1 MATSLSTMSSV
12 EGIIVV
18 ARAESEL
25 VGDLRLGMAAQRR
38 HRRRIEFDRPP
49 ALRGL
54 RRRGRAGA
62 YERLHD
68 RHARRIAVEVEVR
81 PPQPEQLGAT
91 MRAMASAARSS
102 RQLRKRTAA
111 AIVRAGGRVVAVTWL
126 LLQGAVAATAAWVI
140 AKYGL
145 DHPDPF
151 FAPVAAVIAL
161 NATLG
166 ERGLHAVRLLYG
178 VVVGILIGELA
189 LLVLG
194 QGSVTLALATFVA
207 MAIAYGVGGA
217 RITVA
222 QAAVGAILTIAVGEP
237 EAGLDRFVDALV
249 GAGVALVFTQ
259 VLFSPEP
266 VALVRRAEAAALGEL
281 ADGLNLTARAL
292 EEESEEVGDRAME
305 RLRTVR
311 DRLAEVGRMRQAGAR
326 VARRSLAWR
335 SRRGVVVRENENA
348 GHLDL
353 LGVSCLMLTRMALE
367 TSPPEQRFL
376 APIVHEYAEALADLA
391 GDPGDRQTRQGAADR
406 ALAVARQLAAKQ
418 ASPDSPLAAAIIAA
432 RIAAADL
439 MTFAGVEPPQAM
451 EAAQQGTGVIDVPTP
466 PPTPRSRLRR
476 GA

>member
-1 MATSLSTMSSV
+1 MM
-12 EGIIVV
+12 
-18 ARAESEL
+18 
-25 VGDLRLGMAAQRR
+25 
-38 HRRRIEFDRPP
+38 
-49 ALRGL
+49 
-54 RRRGRAGA
+54 
-62 YERLHD
+62 
-68 RHARRIAVEVEVR
+68 
-81 PPQPEQLGAT
+81 
-91 MRAMASAARSS
+91 SAARTS
-102 RQLRKRTAA
+102 RQLPRPAA
-111 AIVRAGGRVVAVTWL
+111 AIVRAGERVVTAAWV

-145 DHPDPF
+145 HHPEPF

-178 VVVGILIGELA
+178 VVVGILIGELG

-194 QGSVTLALATFVA
+194 QGYGTLALATFVA
-207 MAIAYGVGGA
+207 TAIAYGVGGE

-249 GAGVALVFTQ
+249 GGGVALVFTQ

-281 ADGLNLTARAL
+281 ADGLDLTVRGL
-292 EEESEEVGDRAME
+292 EEGNEELGERAME
-305 RLRTVR
+305 RLRTAR
-311 DRLAEVGRMRQAGAR
+311 DRLAEVGRMRRAGAR

-335 SRRGVVVRENENA
+335 SRRAVVVRENENA

-353 LGVSCLMLTRMALE
+353 LGVSCLMLTRVALE

-376 APIVHEYAEALADLA
+376 APLVQELAGALADLA
-391 GDPGDRQTRQGAADR
+391 GSPGDRQTRQGAADR
-406 ALAVARQLAAKQ
+406 ALAVASQLAASQ
-418 ASPDSPLAAAIIAA
+418 APPDSPLAAAIIAA

-439 MTFAGVEPPQAM
+439 MTFAGVEPRRAV
-451 EAAQQGTGVIDVPTP
+451 EAVQQGTGVIDVPTP
-466 PPTPRSRLRR
+466 PPTPRSRLYR
-476 GA
+476 GG